1 MMTKRAHNFSKI
13 NIHACMKPVYLTT
26 LTPLRGIAALL
37 MVVFHFNLFVMPVI
51 DPAITQL
58 HRRWYLLVDFFFIL
72 SGFIMVYVYGS
83 GFAERVSGASFGR
96 YMAARFAR
104 IYPLHLFSL
113 LWVVGIYGWV
123 VGLRHVKLDATTQLV
138 FDPAAIPLHVFMLHG
153 FNTVWTAT
161 WNTPA
166 WSVGSEWLMY
176 LLFPF
181 LMPVF
186 RRIPM
191 AGKLVLVALMAGFYA
206 YLTRPLAAGPP
217 FKPWLPHI
225 SWMIDNIMFPES
237 FFRCLAGFVLG
248 MITHDLYQQQWAE
261 RGLKRGIVFGGL
273 GVGLAVAWHFLLPD
287 LLTIWVFPLLILGA
301 AYNTGRVAT
310 LLKTKLFQRLGDW
323 SYSIYMV
330 HIPIMFTFL
339 AVQLAN
345 QPASAP
351 KPGPTAV
358 VYGPQGPITCLVYVM
373 LVLAVSALTYRFV
386 EVPARHWLNARLLV
400 KANRQPVAVS

>member
-1 MMTKRAHNFSKI
+1 
-13 NIHACMKPVYLTT
+13 MKPVYLTT
-26 LTPLRGIAALL
+26 LTPLRGIAALM
-37 MVVFHFNLFVMPVI
+37 MVLFHFNLMVLPLI

-83 GFAERVSGASFGR
+83 GFAERVSGASFWH
-96 YMAARFAR
+96 YISARFAR
-104 IYPLHLFSL
+104 VYPLHLITL
-113 LWVVGIYGWV
+113 LWLVLVYGWL
-123 VGLRHVKLDATTQLV
+123 VGLNSVKLDAVTQLV
-138 FDPAAIPLHVFMLHG
+138 FDPAAIPLHVLMLHG

-166 WSVGSEWLMY
+166 WSIGSEWFMY

-191 AGKLVLVALMAGFYA
+191 AGKLVLIVLVAGLYA
-206 YLTRPLAAGPP
+206 YITRPLDTGPS

-225 SWMIDNIMFPES
+225 PYMIDNIMFPNS
-237 FFRCLAGFVLG
+237 FFRCLAGFMLG
-248 MITHDLYQQQWAE
+248 MITHDFYEQQL
-261 RGLKRGIVFGGL
+261 GKSVLKNGIVFVGL
-273 GVGLAVAWHFLLPD
+273 GVGLAVAYHFLLPD
-287 LLTIWVFPLLILGA
+287 LFTIWVFPVLILGA
-301 AYNTGRVAT
+301 AYNTGRVAR

-339 AVQLAN
+339 ALQLAN
-345 QPASAP
+345 PPAPTP
-351 KPGPTAV
+351 KSVPSPV
-358 VYGPQGPITCLVYVM
+358 VYGLQGPITCLIYVI

-386 EVPARHWLNARLLV
+386 EVPARRWLNARLFS
-400 KANRQPVAVS
+400 KANHQPVVVS

>member
-1 MMTKRAHNFSKI
+1 MTKLAHNFSKTTI
-13 NIHACMKPVYLTT
+13 PACMKPVYLTT

-37 MVVFHFNLFVMPVI
+37 MVVFHFNLMVMPVI
-51 DPAITQL
+51 NPAITQL
-58 HRRWYLLVDFFFIL
+58 HRRWYLLVDFFFVL

-104 IYPLHLFSL
+104 VYPLHLLTL
-113 LWVVGIYGWV
+113 LWLVAVYGWL
-123 VGLRHVKLDATTQLV
+123 VGLNGVKLDTVTQSV
-138 FDPAAIPLHVFMLHG
+138 FDPAAILLHVFMLHG
-153 FNTVWTAT
+153 FNTAWTAT

-166 WSVGSEWLMY
+166 WSIGSEWLMY

-191 AGKLVLVALMAGFYA
+191 VGKWVLVALVACLYA
-206 YLTRPLAAGPP
+206 YLTRPLATGPL
-217 FKPWLPHI
+217 FKPWLLHI

-237 FFRCLAGFVLG
+237 FFRCLAGFLLG
-248 MITHDLYQQQWAE
+248 MITHELYQQQWAKSQ
-261 RGLKRGIVFGGL
+261 LKSGIVFGGL
-273 GVGLAVAWHFLLPD
+273 GVGLAVAYHFLLPD

-301 AYNTGRVAT
+301 AYTTGRVAT
-310 LLKTKLFQRLGDW
+310 LLKTKPFQRLGDW

-339 AVQLAN
+339 AVQLTK
-345 QPASAP
+345 PPAP
-351 KPGPTAV
+351 KTGPTAV
-358 VYGPQGPITCLVYVM
+358 VYGPQGPITCLIYVV

-386 EVPARHWLNARLLV
+386 EVPARRWLNARLLA
-400 KANRQPVAVS
+400 KANRQSVAVS

>member
-1 MMTKRAHNFSKI
+1 MNR
-13 NIHACMKPVYLTT
+13 VYLTT

-83 GFAERVSGASFGR
+83 GFADRVSVSSFRR

-104 IYPLHLFSL
+104 IYPLHLLTL
-113 LWVVGIYGWV
+113 LWVVGLYVWV
-123 VGLRHVKLDATTQLV
+123 VRLSHVTLDANTALV
-138 FDPAAIPLHVFMLHG
+138 FDPAAIPLHALMLHG
-153 FNTVWTAT
+153 FNTAWTAT

-166 WSVGSEWLMY
+166 WSIGSEWLLY

-191 AGKLVLVALMAGFYA
+191 VGKWVLVALVAGVYA
-206 YLTRPLAAGPP
+206 ALTRPLPTGLPL
-217 FKPWLPHI
+217 KPWLPHI
-225 SWMIDNIMFPES
+225 PYMIDNIMFPAS
-237 FFRCLAGFVLG
+237 FFRCLAGFLLG
-248 MITHDLYQQQWAE
+248 MVTYELYQQQWAAT
-261 RGLKRGIVFGGL
+261 GLKRGIVFVGL
-273 GVGLAVAWHFLLPD
+273 GAGLAVAWHFLLPD
-287 LLTIWVFPLLILGA
+287 LLTIWVFPLLLLGA

-310 LLKTKLFQRLGDW
+310 LLKTRFFQRLGDW

-330 HIPIMFTFL
+330 HIPIMFSFL

-345 QPASAP
+345 PPAATRQPAP
-351 KPGPTAV
+351 V
-358 VYGPQGPITCLVYVM
+358 QYGLAGPITCLVYVI

-386 EVPARHWLNARLLV
+386 EVPARRWLNGRLV
-400 KANRQPVAVS
+400 AAANRQPVAAV